1 MTEKSDEKT
10 NCAENN
16 SAEQIEESG
25 QGGQDGQGGQGEKD
39 YGNMLISD
47 RSAKPSA
54 IKIGG
59 WILFCDFVLSIVYGV
74 LVESANNNI
83 DAQMNTAPAF
93 LLTMA
98 ALSIFMFFY
107 IRKNLGAVVCAVEIY
122 DRAAVIHAPEL
133 VGKAKRAHADDEILT
148 RTLNRGDVAA
158 VSAKGGR
165 IYITCTDGRRYL
177 LERMKKAEII
187 GEKLL
192 GDYTDE
198 SVDR

>member
-1 MTEKSDEKT
+1 MTEKTDEK
-10 NCAENN
+10 NLDAENN
-16 SAEQIEESG
+16 SAKTAGQSEE
-25 QGGQDGQGGQGEKD
+25 GGSSEKD
-39 YGNMLISD
+39 YGNLLISD

-54 IKIGG
+54 VKIGG
-59 WILFCDFVLSIVYGV
+59 WIGFCDFICAIVYGI

-93 LLTMA
+93 LITMA
-98 ALSIFMFFY
+98 ALSLFLFFY
-107 IRKNLGAVVCAVEIY
+107 IRKNLGAVVGAVEIY

-133 VGKAKRAHADDEILT
+133 AGKAKRAHADDETVT
-148 RTLNRGDVAA
+148 RKLERGDVAA
-158 VSAKGGR
+158 VSSKGGR

-192 GDYTDE
+192 TDYIE
-198 SVDR
+198 